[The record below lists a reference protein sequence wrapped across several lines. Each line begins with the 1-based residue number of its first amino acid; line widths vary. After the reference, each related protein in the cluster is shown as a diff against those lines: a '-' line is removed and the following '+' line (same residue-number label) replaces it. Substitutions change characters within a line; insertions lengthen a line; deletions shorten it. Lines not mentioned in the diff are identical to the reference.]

1 MKQAARQIAV
11 CVIGLFIA
19 CILGRLTIFRTLTV
33 SYPAGFMKN
42 CAPADARLE
51 ILEGD
56 SIQIGIRKDTAD
68 ALRFTV
74 IPVKKGTTWIS
85 ILDQE
90 GNSLA
95 MRGFR
100 VGLFNT
106 VTDLSGSDFT
116 GDSAVLI
123 AVTILWMLITLI
135 MAYHFF
141 QATGPD
147 FYSYTTVYF
156 SGFSIFA
163 LVSAAVML
171 TVTIR
176 HLRYPTEYNM
186 LTVYSSISGASGIFI
201 QITMM
206 PVLVFAVAMAVSN
219 LVLLRHERPQR
230 QNVLGLLVAVLLI
243 GCELLY
249 LYTFFRNFSGS
260 ELEWRITN
268 TVQNVCATAFVYF
281 ECVLIGSVIC
291 GTMAARYEP
300 SADRDFIVILGCWF
314 RADGSLPPLLR
325 GRVDRAVAFWRK
337 QKEQTGREAILIP
350 SGGQGADEPMPEA
363 EAMKRY
369 LLEQGIPEEQIL
381 TESRSRNTL
390 QNMLFSKEII
400 KAVNPEGKT
409 AFVTTNYHV
418 FRSGVWAGEAG
429 LRAEGMGGKT
439 KWWFWPNAFMRE
451 CLGLLQKRWKQE
463 LLFLFLMVL
472 FYGALS
478 MLLY

>member
-11 CVIGLFIA
+11 CVIGLLIA
-19 CILGRLTIFRTLTV
+19 CILGRLTVFRTLTV
-33 SYPAGFMKN
+33 SYPAHN
-42 CAPADARLE
+42 LRDCAPADARLE

-56 SIQIGIRKDTAD
+56 SVRIGLRKDTPD
-68 ALRFTV
+68 MLRYTV
-74 IPVKKGTTWIS
+74 IPVKKGTTWIHV
-85 ILDQE
+85 LDQD
-90 GNSLA
+90 GNSLT
-95 MRGFR
+95 MHGFR

-106 VTDLSGSDFT
+106 VTELSSCDFT

-123 AVTILWMLITLI
+123 TVTILWLLITLI
-135 MAYHFF
+135 MGYHFF
-141 QATGPD
+141 QSRGPD
-147 FYSYTTVYF
+147 FYSYTSVYF
-156 SGFSIFA
+156 SGFSLFSLA
-163 LVSAAVML
+163 SAVIML
-171 TVTIR
+171 IVTIR
-176 HLRYPTEYNM
+176 HLRYPAECNM
-186 LTVYSSISGASGIFI
+186 LTVYSSISGASGIFMQMTI
-201 QITMM
+201 V

-219 LVLLRHERPQR
+219 LVLLRHERPDR
-230 QNVLGLLVAVLLI
+230 QNVLGLLAAILLI

-249 LYTFFRNFSGS
+249 LYISYRDFSGS
-260 ELEWRITN
+260 ETEWRIQN
-268 TVQNVCATAFVYF
+268 TLQNVYATAFVYF

-291 GTMAARYEP
+291 GTIAARHEP

-314 RADGSLPPLLR
+314 RADGTLPPLLR
-325 GRVDRAVAFWRK
+325 GRVDRALAFWKK

-350 SGGQGADEPMPEA
+350 SGGQGKDEPMPEA

-369 LLEQGIPEEQIL
+369 LLQQGVPEKQIL
-381 TESRSRNTL
+381 TENRSKTTL

-463 LLFLFLMVL
+463 LLFLLLMVV
-472 FYGALS
+472 FYAALS
-478 MLLY
+478 MLLF